1 MLIDTN
7 IALYLLGGDTTL
19 RDLLNGRS
27 VHVSFVTE
35 MELLSY
41 PSLSTTERER
51 VRHFLD
57 DCAIYDLGT
66 TVKQRAI
73 RFRRRHNL
81 ALPDALIAA
90 TADVLGQPFLT
101 ADRDF
106 EALEETLS
114 LLLYEP

>member
-19 RDLLNGRS
+19 RDLLDGRS

-41 PSLSTTERER
+41 PSLSPAEREH
-51 VRHFLD
+51 VHDFLG
-57 DCAIYDLGT
+57 DCAIFDLST
-66 TVKQRAI
+66 NVKQHAI
-73 RFRRRHNL
+73 RFRRWH
-81 ALPDALIAA
+81 DALIAS

-106 EALEETLS
+106 EVLEDTLS

>member
-7 IALYLLGGDTTL
+7 IALYFLGGDETL
-19 RDLLNGRS
+19 RDLLHGQS

-41 PSLSTTERER
+41 PSLTAAERTH
-51 VRHFLD
+51 VQNFLA
-57 DCAIYDLGT
+57 DCAIFDLST
-66 TVKQRAI
+66 DVKDRAI
-73 RFRRRHNL
+73 QFRRRHNL

-106 EALEETLS
+106 EALEESLS
-114 LLLYEP
+114 LLLYES